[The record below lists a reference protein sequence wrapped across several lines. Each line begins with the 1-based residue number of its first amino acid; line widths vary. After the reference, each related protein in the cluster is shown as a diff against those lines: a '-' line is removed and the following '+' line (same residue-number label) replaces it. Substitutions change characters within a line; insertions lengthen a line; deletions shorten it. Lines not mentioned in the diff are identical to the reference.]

1 MADDATTTVPAA
13 PVLGDPSTWGEESSR
28 SVTWHEPM
36 ATAALG
42 FQMSGFEFLHAM
54 GEGRVPAPPI
64 SRLLDM
70 RPVSASEGEVLFEC
84 TPDHSFYNPLGFVH
98 GGFMCTLLDTAG
110 GCAVHTTLPAGVGY
124 TSIEIKVNYMR
135 GVHAGVPLR
144 ARGWVTKPGRRV
156 AFAEAEIL
164 DPDGKIVA
172 NASTSCLIIG
182 G

>member
-1 MADDATTTVPAA
+1 VTDLVDPAQPA
-13 PVLGDPSTWGEESSR
+13 PQLGDPATWGPESSR
-28 SVTWHEPM
+28 TVSWHEPI
-36 ATAALG
+36 ATAAVGL
-42 FQMSGFEFLHAM
+42 QLSGIDYLTAM
-54 GEGRVPAPPI
+54 ADGRLPAPPI
-64 SRLLDM
+64 ARLFDM
-70 RPVSASEGEVLFEC
+70 RPVGATHGEVHFEC
-84 TPDHSFYNPLGFVH
+84 TPDHSSYNPLGFVH
-98 GGFMCTLLDTAG
+98 GGFMCTLLDTAA

-135 GVHAGVPLR
+135 GVHAGIPLR

-172 NASTSCLIIG
+172 SASSSCLIIG